1 MMYYSII
8 GLCLFKGIHADLPVH
23 CLRHQ
28 VIGDWEFTMGPTSS
42 TRSACGHQKPDSPDN
57 QPALDFVLNQGQ
69 TTKRR
74 ITLQNPDTASTDDG
88 SSGTFTMIY
97 DEGFEVALGDT
108 TFFAFSKFVFVGEGS
123 NKHNVSKCHE
133 TQVGWYHDSTR
144 SNWGCYFG
152 KKVGTK
158 DSGEQEAP
166 RRKKNSLFS
175 SSLDTDYA
183 PTTDSSSISQV
194 DSAMDSAFDAA
205 PSSEQSTPSSN
216 DRKPEES
223 LASTDSFTTPISSRL
238 DSFDGQ
244 QAVVASQDTP
254 VPQSSTF
261 DTPSDVNGNAN
272 ANTDSFTF
280 QSANA
285 LADKNK
291 QDSLSLF
298 GDKDTTL
305 WSAPVPAPAPPSP
318 PPQQQDPFT
327 APGASPMINSL
338 DGDSWTWPAPV
349 KKPEESLASTD
360 SFTAPAPQDN
370 TLTGEPLSLA
380 IEDVPASYKPWV
392 PSDDKRPGY
401 DQPLTPEWHQSV
413 VDGLNFLQLGWKAVH
428 YQVYDNMSARQM
440 NKFAGIRR
448 KVPKTE
454 KIASQAPAF
463 LGLTSRTRRVKSSDY
478 DDDAV
483 PPESFDWRNKDGQN
497 FLDSVITQGDCGSCY
512 TISTVRMLSARN
524 KIRQNNPNAASFS
537 ISFPLYCSEY
547 NQGCDGGYGFLQSK
561 WSEDVGLIPETC
573 APYQQSGRCS
583 VAGGCD
589 LGAKRYR
596 ASNHRYVGGY
606 YGASDEDSIKHELM
620 NGPVVMSFEPKE
632 DFMYYKGGV
641 YKSGQNQ
648 LHQEWEQ
655 VDHAVLLVGFG
666 QDEGAG
672 YWQLQNSWGTD
683 WGENGYFRMARGID
697 ESGCE
702 SIVVAA
708 EVQEEASNSVLD
720 DMLSQI

>member
-1 MMYYSII
+1 MLYYSII
-8 GLCLFKGIHADLPVH
+8 GVCLFGGAHADLPVH

-28 VIGDWEFTMGPTSS
+28 VVGDWEFTLGPTSS
-42 TRSACGHQKPDSPDN
+42 TRSSCGHQKPDSPDN
-57 QPALDFVLNQGQ
+57 QPSLDFVLNQGQ
-69 TTKRR
+69 TTKQR
-74 ITLQNPDTASTDDG
+74 ISLSNPDTATKDDG

-97 DEGFEVALGDT
+97 DEGFEVAFQDT
-108 TFFAFSKFVFVGEGS
+108 TFFAFSMFHFVGEGS

-152 KKVGTK
+152 KKVSVK
-158 DSGEQEAP
+158 DQEQAASGDQDSTP
-166 RRKKNSLFS
+166 KRKRNSLFA

-183 PTTDSSSISQV
+183 PATYSNSINQV
-194 DSAMDSAFDAA
+194 DAAMDSALDQGD
-205 PSSEQSTPSSN
+205 S
-216 DRKPEES
+216 DRK
-223 LASTDSFTTPISSRL
+223 STAL
-238 DSFDGQ
+238 DQGSDFVSKSDPLDAIGQ
-244 QAVVASQDTP
+244 QVPSTNQDAPVAPTE
-254 VPQSSTF
+254 
-261 DTPSDVNGNAN
+261 
-272 ANTDSFTF
+272 SFTF
-280 QSANA
+280 QSASA
-285 LADKNK
+285 LADSRP
-291 QDSLSLF
+291 DTTLSLF
-298 GDKDTTL
+298 GEKTSSDTTSL
-305 WSAPVPAPAPPSP
+305 WSNPAPAPAPPP
-318 PPQQQDPFT
+318 PPMQQQP
-327 APGASPMINSL
+327 PMINSL
-338 DGDSWTWPAPV
+338 DGDSWTWPAPA

-360 SFTAPAPQDN
+360 SFTAPAQQDN
-370 TLTGEPLSLA
+370 SITGEPLSLA

-392 PSDDKRPGY
+392 PSDDRQAKPAY
-401 DQPLTPEWHQSV
+401 DQPLTQDWHQSV
-413 VDGLNFLQLGWKAVH
+413 VDGLNFLQLGWKAVA
-428 YQVYDNMSARQM
+428 YKVFNGMTARQM

-454 KIASQAPAF
+454 RIAEQAPAF
-463 LGLTSRTRRVKSSDY
+463 LGLSSRVRRVSDY
-478 DDDAV
+478 DDSAAPD
-483 PPESFDWRNKDGQN
+483 SFDWRNKDGQN

-561 WSEDVGLIPETC
+561 WSEDVGLVPENC

-583 VAGGCD
+583 LAAGCD

-596 ASNHRYVGGY
+596 AANHRYVGGY
-606 YGASDEDSIKHELM
+606 YGASDEDSIKREVM
-620 NGPVVMSFEPKE
+620 QGPVVMSFEPKE

-666 QDEGAG
+666 QDAGAN

-683 WGENGYFRMARGID
+683 WGEDGYFRMARGID

-708 EVQEEASNSVLD
+708 EVQEESSNPILD

>member
-1 MMYYSII
+1 M
-8 GLCLFKGIHADLPVH
+8 FH
-23 CLRHQ
+23 
-28 VIGDWEFTMGPTSS
+28 
-42 TRSACGHQKPDSPDN
+42 
-57 QPALDFVLNQGQ
+57 
-69 TTKRR
+69 
-74 ITLQNPDTASTDDG
+74 
-88 SSGTFTMIY
+88 
-97 DEGFEVALGDT
+97 
-108 TFFAFSKFVFVGEGS
+108 FVGEGS

-152 KKVGTK
+152 KKVGAK
-158 DSGEQEAP
+158 DSGDQESP
-166 RRKKNSLFS
+166 RRKRNSLFS

-183 PTTDSSSISQV
+183 PTTDSQSINQV
-194 DSAMDSAFDAA
+194 DAAMDSAFD
-205 PSSEQSTPSSN
+205 QNTPSST

-223 LASTDSFTTPISSRL
+223 LASTDSFTAP
-238 DSFDGQ
+238 DSFAAPEPASRVDPLEGQ
-244 QAVVASQDTP
+244 QTTGASQDAP
-254 VPQSSTF
+254 
-261 DTPSDVNGNAN
+261 
-272 ANTDSFTF
+272 TDSFTF

-285 LADKNK
+285 LADNNK

-305 WSAPVPAPAPPSP
+305 WSAPVPAPAPSP
-318 PPQQQDPFT
+318 PPPAEQQQQP
-327 APGASPMINSL
+327 PMINSL
-338 DGDSWTWPAPV
+338 DGDSWTWPAPA
-349 KKPEESLASTD
+349 KKPEESLASTS

-392 PSDDKRPGY
+392 PSDDKKPGY

-428 YQVYDNMSARQM
+428 YKVYDNMSARQM

-463 LGLTSRTRRVKSSDY
+463 LGLASRTRRVKSSDY
-478 DDDAV
+478 DDDSVA
-483 PPESFDWRNKDGQN
+483 PDSFDWRNKDGQN

-561 WSEDVGLIPETC
+561 WSEDVGLVPEGC

-583 VAGGCD
+583 LASGCD

-606 YGASDEDSIKHELM
+606 YGASDEDSIKRELM

-655 VDHAVLLVGFG
+655 VDHAVLLIGFG
-666 QDEGAG
+666 QDEGAN

-708 EVQEEASNSVLD
+708 EVQEEASNPVLD
-720 DMLSQI
+720 DLISQI